1 MIRTQTPIMAV
12 DGLLAVGGILSLA
25 LGISGLILIKN
36 QKQEVIWNK
45 RFAAQLLCWIF
56 VCKGVANG
64 VRSIGYETDVWRIVL
79 YSGHFA
85 DQIFSGLMIML
96 ALIFPVPI
104 LRTRKQFKYGIGI
117 VLLYTFI
124 SIGTAI
130 FIGVASP
137 LAGLGDGYIVC
148 GFIWTMV
155 YLKFR
160 FMKGLEDN
168 KEINGVS
175 DVAILLIIMIIGHIL
190 FRWVGMLTSS
200 NYFYFMDL
208 YGGNLTSD
216 YLWSL
221 GLASAVLF
229 GLVIL
234 CGEIY
239 QTTQGRMRGTSYVI
253 FIYMSI
259 GVVSHIVLSGT
270 GLSGSGGGTDA
281 GSNYSTW
288 QSIWTEITS
297 SVHFTMMR
305 PILGLYI
312 FFHYGLIR
320 ISEDNEQ
327 VGKTMAIVLIVVATS
342 ALLEIIQS
350 LIPLTEMLSAGVL
363 GVAIAFGIGW
373 EERSFQTLISNP
385 LRFPIRVRGSYFPEL
400 EFERN
405 EFQALNKAMM
415 AMISFMLVVAFILH
429 LSEADPFS
437 MSFW

>member
-1 MIRTQTPIMAV
+1 MAV

-45 RFAAQLLCWIF
+45 RFAAQILCWIF

-64 VRSIGYETDVWRIVL
+64 VRSIGFETEAWRIVL

-104 LRTRKQFKYGIGI
+104 LRTRKHFKYGIAI
-117 VLLYTFI
+117 VLIYTI
-124 SIGTAI
+124 LSMSAAV
-130 FIGVASP
+130 FIGVTSP
-137 LAGLGDGYIVC
+137 LSGIGDSYIVC
-148 GFIWTMV
+148 GFIWTLV

-160 FMKGLEDN
+160 FMKGHEEN
-168 KEINGVS
+168 KEILGVS
-175 DVAILLIIMIIGHIL
+175 DVAILLTIMVMGHIM
-190 FRWVGMLTSS
+190 FRWVGMLTRS

-208 YGGNLTSD
+208 YGGNTTSD
-216 YLWSL
+216 YLWSM

-229 GLVIL
+229 GIVIL
-234 CGEIY
+234 IGEIY

-253 FIYMSI
+253 FIYMLI
-259 GVVSHIVLSGT
+259 GLVSHIVLADT
-270 GLSGSGGGTDA
+270 GLSGSGGGTGA
-281 GSNYSTW
+281 GSGYTTW

-350 LIPLTEMLSAGVL
+350 LIPLTEMLSAGIL
-363 GVAIAFGIGW
+363 GVVIAFGIGW

-385 LRFPIRVRGSYFPEL
+385 LRFPIRVKGTYFPEL
-400 EFERN
+400 EFEKQ
-405 EFQALNKAMM
+405 EFQAFNKAVLIL
-415 AMISFMLVVAFILH
+415 ISFMLGVAFILH